1 MRRKACV
8 RSVLQVYR
16 GVRFAMRVIL
26 CVLYVS
32 GAYAIS
38 CNAGAFANAANNGCL
53 ACRKDFYCPKDSTSE
68 TPCPSYSSTL
78 NLIARGNVSD
88 CVCNPG
94 YGRTNIYLNC
104 TACLPSLVTRNGVC
118 VPCGANTFYNGSE
131 CQPCRTCSPNATVV
145 TVCAGGG
152 LTDTA
157 KCLCKDGFEG
167 DGFECAV
174 VQSSSSE
181 SMPAWLLYIIITV
194 SILGFGGLCVL
205 LYVLYLCYT
214 SPQPKR
220 PEDKK
225 NSYKNK
231 FQYEPVPA
239 FGVKIESF

>member
-8 RSVLQVYR
+8 RCVLQVYR
-16 GVRFAMRVIL
+16 GARFAMRVIL
-26 CVLYVS
+26 CVLFVS

-38 CNAGAFANAANNGCL
+38 CGAGSFANPTNDGCL
-53 ACRKDFYCPKDSTSE
+53 ACRKDYYCTGSPAGE
-68 TPCPSYSSTL
+68 TACPASSSTL
-78 NLIARGNVSD
+78 NLIARNSIAS
-88 CVCNPG
+88 CVCNYL
-94 YGRTNIYLNC
+94 YGRTSNNTC
-104 TACLPSLVTRNGVC
+104 TLCVSPLVSRGGMC
-118 VPCGANTFYNGSE
+118 VACGANTFYNGTE
-131 CQPCRTCSPNATVV
+131 CQPCRTCSPNATAV

-157 KCLCKDGFEG
+157 KCKCKDGFEG
-167 DGFECAV
+167 DGFECV
-174 VQSSSSE
+174 VPESSST

-220 PEDKK
+220 TEDKK
-225 NSYKNK
+225 NPYNNK
-231 FQYEPVPA
+231 FKYEPVPA